1 MNKLLMQLKPF
12 QDLGLK
18 TEQVVTENQVKEI
31 GLHTISVVLGP
42 DTKFETTLEVIPET
56 K

>member
-1 MNKLLMQLKPF
+1 MK
-12 QDLGLK
+12 
-18 TEQVVTENQVKEI
+18 NQVKEI

-42 DTKFETTLEVIPET
+42 DTKFEITLEVIPET

>member
-1 MNKLLMQLKPF
+1 MCIRDRFRLEA
-12 QDLGLK
+12 
-18 TEQVVTENQVKEI
+18 EQIDMENQVKEI

>member
-1 MNKLLMQLKPF
+1 
-12 QDLGLK
+12 
-18 TEQVVTENQVKEI
+18 
-31 GLHTISVVLGP
+31 LHTISVVLGP